1 MTAATATAPHRFGL
15 HARGMAVG
23 LASGLA
29 AVAFTA
35 LLPDA
40 VAYLYLGAQLAGVG
54 WVCELNSGRRCLIAL
69 ARGSVACW
77 APRGRDLSR
86 RGAV

>member
-1 MTAATATAPHRFGL
+1 M

-29 AVAFTA
+29 AVTFTA

-40 VAYLYLGAQLAGVG
+40 LAYIYVGAQLPGWYPPFCVVADVVIGVSLVAG
-54 WVCELNSGRRCLIAL
+54 WV
-69 ARGSVACW
+69 V
-77 APRGRDLSR
+77 
-86 RGAV
+86 